1 MSIDPQQEDL
11 PQGGPMSVQD
21 YLYLDRNAFNAKYE
35 YLDGSAR
42 LMDGGSAAHDLIAYN
57 MRTALKLHFFS
68 GPCTVFGSD
77 MQTLVGM
84 KPDGREN
91 YFYPDV
97 TVSCDVA
104 DRRRG
109 NTLIRSPRIV
119 VEVLSPGTETVDRGK
134 KLEAYKA
141 CPSIQEIVLISQF
154 APYVEVYRRSEE
166 DGASWSHA
174 FYTSGS
180 EVELA
185 SVDVRIS
192 MDEIYQDID
201 FDEPLI
207 EE

>member
-1 MSIDPQQEDL
+1 MSIDPQQQDL
-11 PQGGPMSVQD
+11 PRGGPMSVQD
-21 YLYLDRNAFNAKYE
+21 YLYLDRSTLDGKYE
-35 YLDGSAR
+35 YLDGVAR
-42 LMDGGSAAHDLIAYN
+42 LKCGEAVAHSQIAFH
-57 MRTALKLHFFS
+57 MCVALHRHVFES
-68 GPCTVFGSD
+68 PCIVCSSD
-77 MQTLVGM
+77 VQTLVAV

-97 TVSCDVA
+97 TLSCDVA

-109 NTLIRSPRIV
+109 NKLIRSPRIV
-119 VEVLSPGTETVDRGK
+119 VEVLSPGTEAIDRGK

-154 APYVEVYRRSEE
+154 APYVEVYRRNEE
-166 DGASWSHA
+166 DAASWSHA
-174 FYTSGS
+174 FYTPGS

-192 MDEIYQDID
+192 MDDIYKGID
-201 FDEPLI
+201 FDEPLM

>member
-1 MSIDPQQEDL
+1 MSIDPQQQEL

-21 YLYLDRNAFNAKYE
+21 YLYLDRSTPDGKYE

-42 LMDGGSAAHDLIAYN
+42 LMSGGSVEHDLIAYN
-57 MRTALKLHFFS
+57 TRVALNLHFFS
-68 GPCTVFGSD
+68 GPCAVFGSD
-77 MQTLVGM
+77 MQTLVGV

-97 TVSCDVA
+97 TLSCDVA

-109 NTLIRSPRIV
+109 NKLIRSPRIV
-119 VEVLSPGTETVDRGK
+119 VEVLSPGMEVVDRGK
-134 KLEAYKA
+134 KLDAYKA
-141 CPSIQEIVLISQF
+141 CSSIQEIVLISQF
-154 APYVEVYRRSEE
+154 SPYVEVYRRNEE
-166 DGASWSHA
+166 DAASWSHA
-174 FYTSGS
+174 FYTSGM

-192 MDEIYQDID
+192 MDEIYKGID